1 MMECLRLLNSQ
12 GEWKIDTDFQGTSKK
27 IKKSKYKEHRNDELI
42 KYKAGLI
49 FTYIK
54 QMIKVNLWQ

>member
-27 IKKSKYKEHRNDELI
+27 IKKANI
-42 KYKAGLI
+42 KNTG
-49 FTYIK
+49 T
-54 QMIKVNLWQ
+54 MN